1 MIVYLLSKIYKT
13 EKLVIFQN
21 LQHGTFSERQ
31 DWYSTMCYLFLFL
44 KAYPEQAE
52 ENSSRSLESICNVH
66 RTYRLSM
73 NRYWV
78 TSCTLTRLVCRLFI
92 KKKIKKKIQR
102 LNFSMADLDSLLS
115 NEDKKN
121 RNRDMMWRN
130 INPEQRKARKHFSV
144 LAGFVT
150 LV

>member
-1 MIVYLLSKIYKT
+1 MFIYLIKYIKLRSLWFSKIFSTGLSLKDKTDIPLCSTCSCFSKLILSKQKKT
-13 EKLVIFQN
+13 L
-21 LQHGTFSERQ
+21 
-31 DWYSTMCYLFLFL
+31 
-44 KAYPEQAE
+44 AE
-52 ENSSRSLESICNVH
+52 ALSLSAMFTELIGSPW
-66 RTYRLSM
+66 TDTEL
-73 NRYWV
+73 
-78 TSCTLTRLVCRLFI
+78 RLVHLQGLSVGYSL
-92 KKKIKKKIQR
+92 KKNKKKIQR